1 MNVIHRELKAML
13 NYLFLW
19 TGIQNKTLEILYNN
33 CFRLHVLFVE
43 DI

>member
-1 MNVIHRELKAML
+1 MNVIHRELKTML
-13 NYLFLW
+13 SYLFLW
-19 TGIQNKTLEILYNN
+19 TGTQNKTLEKLYSS